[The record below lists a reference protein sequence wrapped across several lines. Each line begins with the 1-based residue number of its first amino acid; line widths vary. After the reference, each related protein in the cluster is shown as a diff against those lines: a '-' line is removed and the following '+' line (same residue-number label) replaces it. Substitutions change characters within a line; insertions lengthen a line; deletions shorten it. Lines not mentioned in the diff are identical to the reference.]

1 LAALIR
7 AAFFDVRVARA
18 EPAEWTVA
26 EQCGRIGG
34 HSGTGGDQPFV
45 AAAVQ
50 EWGAG
55 RALPGD
61 ADVATIREA
70 ARDVLADGSY
80 RPHARER
87 AARLADV
94 DGISRTCGYR
104 VTRRETELGQ
114 RFF

>member
-1 LAALIR
+1 LVVIPG
-7 AAFFDVRVARA
+7 
-18 EPAEWTVA
+18 PA
-26 EQCGRIGG
+26 
-34 HSGTGGDQPFV
+34 GDQPFV

-61 ADVATIREA
+61 ADVATMREA

-80 RPHARER
+80 RLHARER

-94 DGISRTCGYR
+94 DGAVNAAGEVEALLGSVSAGRAA
-104 VTRRETELGQ
+104 TE
-114 RFF
+114 